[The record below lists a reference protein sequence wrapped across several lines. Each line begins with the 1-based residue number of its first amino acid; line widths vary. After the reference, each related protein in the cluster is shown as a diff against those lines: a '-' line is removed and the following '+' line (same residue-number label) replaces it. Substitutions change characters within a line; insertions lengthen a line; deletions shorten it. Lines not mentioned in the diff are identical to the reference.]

1 MTYLYLFYGAVF
13 FATGVLLGFQARLS
27 SGVLPRTALWWF
39 SGFAVIH
46 AFSEWVKM
54 AALAPGNF
62 VAAWLRL
69 DAIGLRI
76 VSFALLAQF
85 GIVVLR
91 SHQRSPRWSLA
102 VPGMMLLGWVAT
114 ATTLSLA
121 VDLDDESL
129 SSLEAASRY
138 ALALPAALLA
148 ARAFWV
154 LHRDRP
160 AGDVIGRY
168 LGWASGIFVAYA
180 ILVGIIVPPAAFFP
194 ASHVNS
200 SAFLAIMHLPIEI
213 PRMVCAVGIAVMLS
227 EALVIEV
234 ARQRGELDRRREE
247 FISIVAHDLR
257 NPIGTIGLSTEL
269 LAARLGEIDE
279 TSRGRATELLQNIR
293 TGAYGLERMVRD
305 LLDASRI
312 ETNRLAL
319 ETCDIDLRSLVSGIV
334 DRVRQATEQH
344 VVTLVVPET
353 LPMVHSD
360 PLRVEQILVNL
371 LSNATK
377 YADPKTE
384 ITVEATVHPD
394 EIELAV
400 TNRGSGLS
408 PDDMGKVFSRFYRSE
423 QHSRRIDGLGLGLYI
438 AKGLV
443 EAQGGRIWIDS
454 EVGRYATFRFT
465 LPCAGARQ
473 EASPAVSSSLSDPED
488 RSAT

>member
-1 MTYLYLFYGAVF
+1 
-13 FATGVLLGFQARLS
+13 
-27 SGVLPRTALWWF
+27 
-39 SGFAVIH
+39 
-46 AFSEWVKM
+46 M
-54 AALAPGNF
+54 AAFALGSF
-62 VAAWLRL
+62 VALRL
-69 DAIGLRI
+69 EAIGLGI
-76 VSFALLAQF
+76 ISFAMLAQF

-91 SHQRSPRWSLA
+91 IHQRWPRWSLA
-102 VPGMMLLGWVAT
+102 VLEMMLLGWVAT

-154 LHRDRP
+154 LRRDRP

-180 ILVGIIVPPAAFFP
+180 ILAGIIVGPAPFFP
-194 ASHVNS
+194 ASRVNS
-200 SAFLAIMHLPIEI
+200 SAFLAATHLPVEAL
-213 PRMVCAVGIAVMLS
+213 RMVCAVGIAVVLS

-234 ARQRGELDRRREE
+234 ARQQWELARRREE
-247 FISIVAHDLR
+247 FISVVAHDLR

-269 LAARLGEIDE
+269 LAARLGELDE

-394 EIELAV
+394 ELELAV

-473 EASPAVSSSLSDPED
+473 AVSPAVSSSISGPED
-488 RSAT
+488 RAAT